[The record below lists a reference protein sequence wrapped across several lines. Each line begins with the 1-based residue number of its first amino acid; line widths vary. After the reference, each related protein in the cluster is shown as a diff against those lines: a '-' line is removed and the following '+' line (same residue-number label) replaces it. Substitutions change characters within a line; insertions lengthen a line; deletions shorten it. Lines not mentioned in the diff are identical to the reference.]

1 MNKELKPTSIND
13 LAHDG
18 DEHEHIESIMSSGI
32 DNFNT
37 E

>member
-1 MNKELKPTSIND
+1 MQKELKATTIND
-13 LAHDG
+13 LVHEG
-18 DEHEHIESIMSSGI
+18 DEHEPESIMSSGI